1 MPQEPVLVYDLVTG
15 VPIWMSSVD
24 VTEAV
29 NLGDIS
35 LIPVEGLEP
44 TADQI
49 ADALARFRG
58 VNVPL

>member
-1 MPQEPVLVYDLVTG
+1 MPQSPTLVYDLVTG
-15 VPIWMSSVD
+15 VPVWMASVD
-24 VTEAV
+24 VAESV
-29 NLGDIS
+29 NLGDVS

-58 VNVPL
+58 VNVPI